1 MMSRPAGEDLSPRIS
16 FLEFVLIIALLM
28 ALTALSVDIM
38 LPALPAIDDYF
49 GIADANDRQ
58 LIITAYMLGFAVGM
72 PFFGPLSDR
81 FGRKPVLAFG
91 LLIYVVATAGTMLAE
106 DYSTL
111 LFMRFVQG
119 IGCASP
125 RIVSIA
131 VVRDRFAGREM
142 AQVMSFVMMIFVL
155 LPVMAPAIGSGIL
168 LFGEWQTVF
177 LALLLTGVGIAVWTQ
192 GRLPET
198 RPPPM
203 RQPLSIRW
211 LGKSLKTTVNT
222 RETLGYTIATTF
234 VFGPIIGY
242 INSAQQ
248 IFAEVF
254 DQNEL
259 FPLFFALVAIALAA
273 AGFLNGR
280 LVGAM
285 GMRRLSHGAV
295 IGFIATSA
303 LHLVL
308 GMSDESHSVW
318 VFCGFLS
325 VQMFFFG
332 VIMPNFNAMAMEP
345 LGEIA
350 GTAASFIGAVTTA
363 GGAIIGW
370 YIGGLYDGSYV
381 PLLAGYLICGLIGLV
396 VVAITER
403 GRLFA
408 PHHEP
413 LPAAE
418 G

>member
-1 MMSRPAGEDLSPRIS
+1 MISRLAGEEFSPTIS
-16 FLEFVLIIALLM
+16 FVEFVLIIALLM
-28 ALTALSVDIM
+28 SLTALSVDIM

-49 GIADANDRQ
+49 GIVDANDRQ
-58 LIITAYMLGFAVGM
+58 LIITTYMLGFAVGM

-91 LLIYVVATAGTMLAE
+91 LAVYVIATIGTMLVE

-111 LFMRFVQG
+111 LLLRFVQG

-131 VVRDRFAGREM
+131 VVRDRFGGREM
-142 AQVMSFVMMIFVL
+142 AQVMSFVMMIFVI

-168 LFGEWQTVF
+168 LFGNWQTIF
-177 LALLLTGVGIAVWTQ
+177 LALLIVGIGIAGWTQ
-192 GRLPET
+192 FRLPET
-198 RPPPM
+198 RSPHM

-211 LGKSLKTTVNT
+211 IGKSLKTTVTT

-234 VFGPIIGY
+234 IFGPIIGY

-248 IFAEVF
+248 IFGEVF
-254 DQNEL
+254 DQNAL

-280 LVGAM
+280 LVGAL

-308 GMSDESHSVW
+308 GMGDESHSVW

-325 VQMFFFG
+325 AQMFFFG
-332 VIMPNFNAMAMEP
+332 IVMPNFNAMAMEP

-381 PLLAGYLICGLIGLV
+381 PLLAGYLICGLVGLV
-396 VVAITER
+396 IVAITER